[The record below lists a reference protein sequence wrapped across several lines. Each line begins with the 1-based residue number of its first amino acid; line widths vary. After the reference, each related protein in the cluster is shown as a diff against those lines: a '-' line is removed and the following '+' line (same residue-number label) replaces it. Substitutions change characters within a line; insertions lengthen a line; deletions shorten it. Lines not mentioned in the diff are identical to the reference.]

1 MATNTYVA
9 LDKVT
14 VGTATGTI
22 SFTGINQGY
31 TDLVIVAKYG
41 TSGSG
46 NSMGM
51 RFNGD
56 TGSNYSI
63 TTLYGTG
70 SSALSDRA
78 SNQTYSLFA
87 YNITSSSS
95 STLDTQT
102 ILNIQNYSNT
112 TTNKTVL
119 ERTASIGSA
128 YPGTEAGVT
137 LWRNTAAIT
146 SIDLISIGY
155 TFQTGSTFSLYG
167 IRAEGVSPAA
177 KATGGAIYSD
187 DTYYYHVFGSTGTFT
202 PLSSL
207 TADVLVVA
215 GGGGGGC
222 DDGGA
227 GGAGGLCFQ
236 SSRSLSAT
244 GYTVTIG
251 AGGTGSNVTSISGT
265 IGNNSVFDTITANGG
280 GGGGTGLGDN
290 ASKVAKNGGSG
301 GGRAYGGGA
310 IGLTNQGTSGGAT
323 GYGNDGG
330 TSTSSSAYGCGGG
343 GGAGGVGSAGT
354 TTAGGAGGV
363 GLTATTIPALN
374 VIGAATG
381 TGQLVSGNYYYAGG
395 GGGSI
400 AGANTRGVGGYG
412 GGGTGENGSNAATA
426 GVIYTG
432 GGGGGGVNVGAAGGS
447 GLVIV
452 RYAK

>member
-22 SFTGINQGY
+22 SFNSIPQGY
-31 TDLVIVAKYG
+31 TDLIIVAKYG

-78 SNQTYSLFA
+78 SNQSYSLFA

-146 SIDLISIGY
+146 SLQLISIGY

-167 IRAEGVSPAA
+167 IAAASVGA
-177 KATGGAIYSD
+177 KATGGTVYSD
-187 DTYYYHVFGSTGTFT
+187 DQYYYHVFGSTGTFT
-202 PLSSL
+202 PLQSL
-207 TADVLVVA
+207 SVDALVIA
-215 GGGGGGC
+215 GGGGGGGSAS
-222 DDGGA
+222 GGYNGGGG
-227 GGAGGLCFQ
+227 GGAGGLLGLTSQ
-236 SSRSLSAT
+236 SLSAT
-244 GYTVTIG
+244 GYTVT
-251 AGGTGSNVTSISGT
+251 V
-265 IGNNSVFDTITANGG
+265 
-280 GGGGTGLGDN
+280 
-290 ASKVAKNGGSG
+290 
-301 GGRAYGGGA
+301 
-310 IGLTNQGTSGGAT
+310 
-323 GYGNDGG
+323 
-330 TSTSSSAYGCGGG
+330 GG
-343 GGAGGVGSAGT
+343 GGAGGNPGIGTQGSSS
-354 TTAGGAGGV
+354 V
-363 GLTATTIPALN
+363 FNSNLTCGFTKGFEVRDTIIL
-374 VIGAATG
+374 
-381 TGQLVSGNYYYAGG
+381 
-395 GGGSI
+395 
-400 AGANTRGVGGYG
+400 
-412 GGGTGENGSNAATA
+412 
-426 GVIYTG
+426 
-432 GGGGGGVNVGAAGGS
+432 
-447 GLVIV
+447 
-452 RYAK
+452 